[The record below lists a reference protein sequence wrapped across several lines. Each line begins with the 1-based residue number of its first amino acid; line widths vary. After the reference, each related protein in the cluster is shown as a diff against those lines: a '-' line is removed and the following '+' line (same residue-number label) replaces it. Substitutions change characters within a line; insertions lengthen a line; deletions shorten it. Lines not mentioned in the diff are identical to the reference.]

1 MNRVLR
7 QITRFRRLGATQD
20 KLVTFFI
27 LKIKLILMFGAVC
40 YHSALIKEL
49 GHKPEIQTK
58 KPAAQAAGQ
67 TLPDATP
74 PVG

>member
-1 MNRVLR
+1 MNQVLW
-7 QITRFRRLGATQD
+7 QLTRFRRLGATQD
-20 KLVTFFI
+20 KFVTFFI
-27 LKIKLILMFGAVC
+27 LKIRSILMFGAVC

-49 GHKPEIQTK
+49 GHKLEIQTK
-58 KPAAQAAGQ
+58 KPATQGAGQ